1 MNCNLCPRACNI
13 DRDIS
18 NGFCGMTNDIY
29 AARAA
34 LHKWEEPCI
43 SGERGSGAVFFSGC
57 TLRCIFCQ
65 NYDIARAFA
74 GKRITVERLA
84 HIFLELQ
91 EKGANNINLV
101 TASHYVPQVAKALVS
116 AKDNGLKI
124 PVVYNSSAYENVET
138 VHMLDGL
145 VDVYLPDMKYMD
157 SRISEEYSKAPDYF
171 TVASKALE
179 EMVRQTGRP
188 QFFGQEDELVRTG
201 VVEAG
206 IMMMGVIV
214 RHLVLPGSTNDS
226 KNVMKYLIETYGDDI
241 YISIMSQYTPFDRL
255 KGHPLLSRKVTAEEY
270 NSVVDYAIGLGIN
283 NGFIQEEDV
292 ADESFIPE
300 FDYEGI

>member
-34 LHKWEEPCI
+34 LHMWEEPCI

-65 NYDIARAFA
+65 NYDIARGFA

-84 HIFLELQ
+84 NIFLELQ

-206 IMMMGVIV
+206 IM
-214 RHLVLPGSTNDS
+214 
-226 KNVMKYLIETYGDDI
+226 K
-241 YISIMSQYTPFDRL
+241 
-255 KGHPLLSRKVTAEEY
+255 
-270 NSVVDYAIGLGIN
+270 IGRAH
-283 NGFIQEEDV
+283 V
-292 ADESFIPE
+292 
-300 FDYEGI
+300 

>member
-34 LHKWEEPCI
+34 LHMWEEPCI

-157 SRISEEYSKAPDYF
+157 SRISKEYSKAPDYF

-206 IMMMGVIV
+206 IMKRGVIV

-255 KGHPLLSRKVTAEEY
+255 KGHPLLSRKVTSKEY